1 MMENSTIQNAAVQF
15 GKGLVTVE
23 MLGSGLIHHTYKVD
37 YSETPSIVLQ
47 CINQHTFHQPENIV
61 QNYEVVYK
69 YLQQHAGGS
78 IIPKLISTKS
88 GNYFFKDEEG
98 NFWRATQFIPGS
110 FAPTIPGN
118 EKEVF
123 SAARCFAGFTKSL
136 AGLNIQQLAPIL
148 PGFHNL
154 AERYEQFEAAIKKG
168 PVFRLLRATHVISEL
183 RQKHSLVKFY
193 QKLSDEVNFPT
204 RVMHHDCKI
213 SNVLFEQ
220 SGGKAICA
228 VDLDTVM
235 PGKYF
240 SDIGD
245 MIRTMACTVNE
256 DSTAWENIDINKKY
270 YDAILEGYSEG
281 IGDEFTAE
289 EKRNI
294 HKSGLI
300 MAYMQCMRFVT
311 DFINNDVY
319 YKTSYDEQNL
329 NRALNQLI
337 LVEKLEEF
345 LQEHEYENNPLN

>member
-1 MMENSTIQNAAVQF
+1 MEKSIVQNAAAQF
-15 GKGLVTVE
+15 GKGQFTVDI
-23 MLGSGLIHHTYKVD
+23 LGSGLIHHTYKVD
-37 YSETPSIVLQ
+37 YSESPSIVLQ
-47 CINQHTFHQPENIV
+47 CINQNTFQQPENIV
-61 QNYEVVYK
+61 HNYEVVYN
-69 YLQQHAGGS
+69 YLNQHADAS
-78 IIPKLISTKS
+78 SIPKLIVSNS
-88 GNYFFKDEEG
+88 GNYFYSDEVG
-98 NFWRATQFIPGS
+98 NFWRATEFIPDS
-110 FAPTIPGN
+110 FAPTIPAN
-118 EKEVF
+118 EQEVF
-123 SAARCFAGFTKSL
+123 SAARCFAAFTKSL
-136 AGLNIQQLAPIL
+136 SGLNIQQLAPIL

-154 AERYEQFEAAIKKG
+154 ADRYDQFEAAIKKG

-193 QKLSDEVNFPT
+193 QKLSDESNFPT

-220 SGGKAICA
+220 SNGKAICA

-240 SDIGD
+240 SDLGD

-256 DSTAWENIDINKKY
+256 DSTAWEKIDINKEY
-270 YDAILEGYSEG
+270 YDAILEGYKNG
-281 IGDEFTAE
+281 IGDEFTAA
-289 EKRNI
+289 EKENI
-294 HKSGLI
+294 HKCGLI

-311 DFINNDVY
+311 DFINNDIY

-345 LQEHEYENNPLN
+345 LQENGYDSNPLA

>member
-1 MMENSTIQNAAVQF
+1 MERSIIQNAAAQF
-15 GKGLVTVE
+15 GKGQITVE
-23 MLGSGLIHHTYKVD
+23 NLGSGLIHHTYKVD
-37 YSETPSIVLQ
+37 YSASPSVVLQ
-47 CINQHTFHQPENIV
+47 CINQNTFQHPENIV
-61 QNYEVVYK
+61 QNYEVLYN
-69 YLQQHAGGS
+69 YLSQHADASS
-78 IIPKLISTKS
+78 IPNLIASNS
-88 GNYFFKDEEG
+88 GTYSFKDKEG
-98 NFWRATQFIPGS
+98 NFWRATQYIPGT

-118 EKEVF
+118 KNEVF
-123 SAARCFAGFTKSL
+123 SAACCFARFTKSL
-136 AGLNIQQLAPIL
+136 SGLNIQELAPIL

-193 QKLSDEVNFPT
+193 QQLSDENNFPT

-213 SNVLFEQ
+213 SNVLFEHAT
-220 SGGKAICA
+220 GKAICA

-240 SDIGD
+240 SDLGD

-256 DSTAWENIDINKKY
+256 DSIAWENIDINKAY
-270 YDAILEGYSEG
+270 YDAILEGYREG
-281 IGDEFTAE
+281 MGDEFTAAE
-289 EKRNI
+289 IKNI

-311 DFINNDVY
+311 DFINHDVY

-345 LQEHEYENNPLN
+345 LKDQGYDNNPLN